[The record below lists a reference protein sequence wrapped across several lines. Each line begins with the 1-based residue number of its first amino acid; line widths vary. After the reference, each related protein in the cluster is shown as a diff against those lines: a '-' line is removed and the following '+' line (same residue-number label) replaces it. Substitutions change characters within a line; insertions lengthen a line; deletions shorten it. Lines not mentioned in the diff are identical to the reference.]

1 MTLPRDAKKLSK
13 EEEQSI
19 ENAVKDAGI
28 KAVHPDKMEALAE
41 SMVEKLKEEPPT
53 ALKGQATAAKGWRT
67 CDPLS
72 E

>member
-41 SMVEKLKEEPPT
+41 SMVEKLSIE
-53 ALKGQATAAKGWRT
+53 Q
-67 CDPLS
+67 
-72 E
+72 